1 MMSIT
6 LLNVSWKAEE
16 LLFIALLLVQNLFC
30 LPSLNLKT
38 GLGLGF
44 VFPFF
49 VFYPVLEFVHGMCW
63 WRIFCV
69 SIWLLGTCL
78 FWVTPWAVHPPFP
91 ILPQPCASGV
101 TRQGLCLLP
110 PIDSYELVGEG
121 CLCSTKSV
129 LVSNM
134 RNRVYIFPRKT
145 DVQECE
151 FFCFLQGTLC
161 GCIRHGG
168 TATLILWAKYVLE
181 VASSTGAKYPCV
193 HYWCFLK
200 FWVSLNF
207 LYAIIFSVAYT
218 DVRLH
223 GSVIFWCGCKSNYFS
238 SSKHVY
244 ISELYIQRNTVQH

>member
-30 LPSLNLKT
+30 LPSLSLKT

-78 FWVTPWAVHPPFP
+78 FWVTPWAVRPPFP
-91 ILPQPCASGV
+91 VLPQPCASGV

-134 RNRVYIFPRKT
+134 RNRVCLS
-145 DVQECE
+145 QENWCTGMWILLLSPGH
-151 FFCFLQGTLC
+151 FVWLYQARRNCNSDLTSKICLR
-161 GCIRHGG
+161 GCIFHRSKIP
-168 TATLILWAKYVLE
+168 TCSLLMFLE
-181 VASSTGAKYPCV
+181 ISG
-193 HYWCFLK
+193 
-200 FWVSLNF
+200 
-207 LYAIIFSVAYT
+207 FS
-218 DVRLH
+218 
-223 GSVIFWCGCKSNYFS
+223 
-238 SSKHVY
+238 
-244 ISELYIQRNTVQH
+244 